1 MLFLLALLTITAP
14 LAAQVNSRA
23 EEIQQ
28 ARRAKAAKAVPEEL
42 SKAESRL
49 NYIMD
54 KHVMERL
61 ATGFHGLTMVMGGMP
76 TGQGFAL
83 GPQYNRLDL
92 ARGALKFRT
101 SVSATSGRALLLDL

>member
-1 MLFLLALLTITAP
+1 MLLLLALLVVAAP
-14 LAAQVNSRA
+14 LVAQVNSRA

-28 ARRAKAAKAVPEEL
+28 ARRAKAVEAVPEEL

-49 NYIMD
+49 NYIVD

-61 ATGFHGLTMVMGGMP
+61 ATGYHGLTLVMGGMP

-83 GPQYNRLDL
+83 GPQYNLNYAL
-92 ARGALKFRT
+92 RGAPEE
-101 SVSATSGRALLLDL
+101 G